1 MPKSE
6 TFSQVG
12 GTQEVARGGTVV
24 GDYTSDYYGGDWD
37 YIGIGGTLLLLCGL
51 LTGGDTSSWD
61 YIGGGNCETVI

>member
-37 YIGIGGTLLLLCGL
+37 YIS
-51 LTGGDTSSWD
+51 TGGDTTTTVRTTNW
-61 YIGGGNCETVI
+61 GGH